1 MRCANV
7 SDFAPVPIVGT
18 VKQAKQMF
26 ICSKKQLYLN
36 TKNDYNLR
44 HSRKK
49 SGDFYKVYRFQ
60 EHFKK
65 SAKSEDFAQ
74 RGVIIKNV
82 SSSVFCVVKRNKKCI
97 ENRF

>member
-1 MRCANV
+1 MGCAV
-7 SDFAPVPIVGT
+7 RWSPDLAPVPIVGT

-74 RGVIIKNV
+74 RVMDI
-82 SSSVFCVVKRNKKCI
+82 
-97 ENRF
+97 